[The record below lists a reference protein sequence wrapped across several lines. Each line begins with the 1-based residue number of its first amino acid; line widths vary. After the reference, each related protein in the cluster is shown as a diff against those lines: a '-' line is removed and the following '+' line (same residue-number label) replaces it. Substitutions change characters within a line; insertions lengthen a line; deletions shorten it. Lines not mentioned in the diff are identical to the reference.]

1 MYKRQ
6 FHIADCDIDCN
17 GVCFGGAI
25 VDECGNC
32 NGDCIFIDGFIA
44 CGDSSNNDVIA
55 DCFGDCGGT
64 AIEDECGVC
73 DGPGLNDTFYLDP
86 EWEENFDPTFYEF
99 SATLSSAIIAIDDQL
114 KTTGQLVAFV
124 NDTIRGLDSNGASYF
139 PPTEQY
145 LWEVSMYSNIVS
157 GDIVSFKY
165 YDDENGIVIDL
176 DETIEF
182 SADAII
188 GNGFAPFE
196 FSGILLPCDCDNNSF
211 DDCGICGG
219 TGTDIDEDD
228 ICDDI
233 DDCVGAYDCAGICN
247 GEAFLDDCGICS
259 GGTSEHEANSDK
271 DCFGDCFGQ
280 AIIDCNDDC
289 GGEAFLDDCD
299 VCSGGNSGH
308 IADSDKDCVGD
319 CFGEAFLDDCGIC
332 SDGNS
337 DHEANSNKDC
347 NGCLLYTSPS
357 PRDRG

>member
-1 MYKRQ
+1 
-6 FHIADCDIDCN
+6 
-17 GVCFGGAI
+17 
-25 VDECGNC
+25 
-32 NGDCIFIDGFIA
+32 
-44 CGDSSNNDVIA
+44 
-55 DCFGDCGGT
+55 GGT

-99 SATLSSAIIAIDDQL
+99 SATVSSAIIAIDDQL
-114 KTTGQLVAFV
+114 KTTGQLAAFV

-196 FSGILLPCDCDNNSF
+196 FSGILLPCDCAGELF
-211 DDCGICGG
+211 DCNGECGG
-219 TGTDIDEDD
+219 SLIN
-228 ICDDI
+228 
-233 DDCVGAYDCAGICN
+233 DCAGVCD
-247 GEAFLDDCGICS
+247 GDAFLDDCEVCS

-289 GGEAFLDDCD
+289 GGEAFLDNCD

-308 IADSDKDCVGD
+308 TADSDQ
-319 CFGEAFLDDCGIC
+319 
-332 SDGNS
+332 
-337 DHEANSNKDC
+337 
-347 NGCLLYTSPS
+347 
-357 PRDRG
+357 